1 MRLSDLLGR
10 TRLRANRSKVVVP
23 SLDSSNVIAHEIMLF
38 MKLRPE
44 HGVNN
49 NVASL
54 PTLKERKCN
63 LPPYGPP
70 LLGQISF
77 S

>member
-1 MRLSDLLGR
+1 MYGASLTLKVKNFGSGR
-10 TRLRANRSKVVVP
+10 TRKKDLISGVSVWSEWMK
-23 SLDSSNVIAHEIMLF
+23 DVIAHEIMLF

-54 PTLKERKCN
+54 PTLKESVIR
-63 LPPYGPP
+63 P
-70 LLGQISF
+70 LS
-77 S
+77 